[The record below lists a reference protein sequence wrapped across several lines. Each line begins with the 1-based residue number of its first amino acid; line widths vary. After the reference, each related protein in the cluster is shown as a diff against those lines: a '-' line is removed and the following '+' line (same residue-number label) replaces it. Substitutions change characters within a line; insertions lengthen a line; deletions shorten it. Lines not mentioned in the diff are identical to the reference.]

1 MIPRLCTCFT
11 ALNLHE
17 LGNMGVGRVQSGQFK
32 LQLGNMMSGPT
43 VIMKPFAITT
53 ALFSF
58 VSFALAGATT
68 DSKTSKVILPVDF
81 KPPQVFKNANLVHV
95 ISLEKT
101 YVKEQINVLVEN
113 VAKEPQTE
121 YYVPFTAEQLPRIGG
136 FEVKDRKD
144 ANAGPFVAETVE
156 YNSLSDVQ
164 YYRIRLPTPLKP
176 GAQQTLGI
184 TYYYLKAYTP
194 LPAAVSQDDDQ
205 YLSFNFSVYAPS
217 AYITKKQ
224 KTELKAASAD
234 VPDYTKLPGSGEVK
248 EFPVKQGTKLIY
260 GPFDEKPA
268 GAVSP
273 ANVRFQFTKPVIH
286 VKELDRLIEVSHWG
300 GNIAFEEHYEMYH
313 GGANLSDNFD
323 RIKYSQHSLY
333 RQHGVAGV
341 RPSHYLDQ
349 LRIPLP
355 GGSVD
360 AYYTDVIGN
369 VTTSTWRTDNRDALL
384 VLKPRYPLF
393 GGWRYPFTIG
403 WNSDASNFLRKT
415 ATGSFVLRIPFIEGP
430 KQPEGVEYEH
440 INVNVLLP
448 EGAENVKFHTNIP
461 ESSIV
466 STSVDLTRTYLDTVG
481 RTAVS
486 IKARNLVDEFR
497 DRQLIISYDAPL
509 SSALR
514 KPLVIFASA
523 MVVFVTTWALGQV
536 QRDLILVNGSG
547 FLFTRRKKHQMTV
560 KYSLGFGHVL
570 TKTAKPPLRIGS
582 KPLSVEA
589 GNSVSQVIITITT
602 ITTITHALP
611 EQATP
616 VSLDG
621 PTATA
626 HETVALLSMSA
637 IDRLKA
643 PTLNCILPQAFNI
656 PIDVKPFSR
665 NRALSIRSNKSKGNS
680 GAGAGAKRG
689 FSFNSL
695 RGQVQPELSRKLFRL
710 IKSENNLIGAHET
723 AGRERVSIA
732 TQLSEWG
739 EHTGDDSI
747 SDISD
752 KVGVV
757 LSEMGEQEDAYAH
770 ALDDSRAY
778 LKAIR
783 NTEKS
788 VQPSR
793 ENKDKIADEIQKLKL
808 KEPSS
813 TRLPVLE
820 QELVRAEAENLVAEA
835 QLTNITRQKLKEAYA
850 AEFAATIERAEKQII
865 LAKHGRRLL
874 ELLDDSPV
882 VPGDTRVPYQ
892 HSSQARQILNDAEDD
907 LRDWRPEAEGFST
920 PVQSRSPTLEGKGKE
935 PLASGDNLSPVQ
947 AEAATVESET
957 SPLEQRGTKSSVYAE
972 VAG

>member
-1 MIPRLCTCFT
+1 
-11 ALNLHE
+11 
-17 LGNMGVGRVQSGQFK
+17 
-32 LQLGNMMSGPT
+32 
-43 VIMKPFAITT
+43 MKPFAITT

-536 QRDLILVNGSG
+536 QVG
-547 FLFTRRKKHQMTV
+547 FKPKK
-560 KYSLGFGHVL
+560 
-570 TKTAKPPLRIGS
+570 
-582 KPLSVEA
+582 
-589 GNSVSQVIITITT
+589 
-602 ITTITHALP
+602 
-611 EQATP
+611 
-616 VSLDG
+616 
-621 PTATA
+621 
-626 HETVALLSMSA
+626 
-637 IDRLKA
+637 
-643 PTLNCILPQAFNI
+643 
-656 PIDVKPFSR
+656 
-665 NRALSIRSNKSKGNS
+665 
-680 GAGAGAKRG
+680 
-689 FSFNSL
+689 
-695 RGQVQPELSRKLFRL
+695 
-710 IKSENNLIGAHET
+710 
-723 AGRERVSIA
+723 
-732 TQLSEWG
+732 
-739 EHTGDDSI
+739 
-747 SDISD
+747 
-752 KVGVV
+752 
-757 LSEMGEQEDAYAH
+757 
-770 ALDDSRAY
+770 
-778 LKAIR
+778 
-783 NTEKS
+783 
-788 VQPSR
+788 
-793 ENKDKIADEIQKLKL
+793 
-808 KEPSS
+808 
-813 TRLPVLE
+813 
-820 QELVRAEAENLVAEA
+820 
-835 QLTNITRQKLKEAYA
+835 
-850 AEFAATIERAEKQII
+850 
-865 LAKHGRRLL
+865 
-874 ELLDDSPV
+874 
-882 VPGDTRVPYQ
+882 
-892 HSSQARQILNDAEDD
+892 
-907 LRDWRPEAEGFST
+907 
-920 PVQSRSPTLEGKGKE
+920 
-935 PLASGDNLSPVQ
+935 
-947 AEAATVESET
+947 
-957 SPLEQRGTKSSVYAE
+957 
-972 VAG
+972 

>member
-1 MIPRLCTCFT
+1 
-11 ALNLHE
+11 
-17 LGNMGVGRVQSGQFK
+17 
-32 LQLGNMMSGPT
+32 
-43 VIMKPFAITT
+43 MKPFAITT

-58 VSFALAGATT
+58 ISVALAGATT
-68 DSKTSKVILPVDF
+68 DSKTSKVILSVDF

-144 ANAGPFVAETVE
+144 ANAGPFAAEAVE
-156 YNSLSDVQ
+156 YDPVSDVQ

-523 MVVFVTTWALGQV
+523 MVFA
-536 QRDLILVNGSG
+536 
-547 FLFTRRKKHQMTV
+547 RRKKHQMTV
-560 KYSLGFGHVL
+560 KYSLDFGHVL
-570 TKTAKPPLRIGS
+570 TKTAKPPPRDRVQAIIR
-582 KPLSVEA
+582 EA
-589 GNSVSQVIITITT
+589 GNSVLTRTWYYAKCVWRDCVSQLSLRWVGETDSEWPPWLRALSLSEPGSDSMAATSLTLAEQALKQPPGCVSAVNPSLGPSTTITKRLHLLGDTQAIITITT
-602 ITTITHALP
+602 ITIITHALP

-637 IDRLKA
+637 IDRLEA
-643 PTLNCILPQAFNI
+643 PMLNCGCN
-656 PIDVKPFSR
+656 
-665 NRALSIRSNKSKGNS
+665 
-680 GAGAGAKRG
+680 
-689 FSFNSL
+689 
-695 RGQVQPELSRKLFRL
+695 
-710 IKSENNLIGAHET
+710 
-723 AGRERVSIA
+723 
-732 TQLSEWG
+732 
-739 EHTGDDSI
+739 
-747 SDISD
+747 
-752 KVGVV
+752 
-757 LSEMGEQEDAYAH
+757 
-770 ALDDSRAY
+770 
-778 LKAIR
+778 
-783 NTEKS
+783 
-788 VQPSR
+788 
-793 ENKDKIADEIQKLKL
+793 
-808 KEPSS
+808 
-813 TRLPVLE
+813 
-820 QELVRAEAENLVAEA
+820 
-835 QLTNITRQKLKEAYA
+835 
-850 AEFAATIERAEKQII
+850 
-865 LAKHGRRLL
+865 
-874 ELLDDSPV
+874 
-882 VPGDTRVPYQ
+882 
-892 HSSQARQILNDAEDD
+892 
-907 LRDWRPEAEGFST
+907 
-920 PVQSRSPTLEGKGKE
+920 
-935 PLASGDNLSPVQ
+935 
-947 AEAATVESET
+947 
-957 SPLEQRGTKSSVYAE
+957 
-972 VAG
+972 

>member
-1 MIPRLCTCFT
+1 
-11 ALNLHE
+11 
-17 LGNMGVGRVQSGQFK
+17 
-32 LQLGNMMSGPT
+32 
-43 VIMKPFAITT
+43 MKPFAITT

-58 VSFALAGATT
+58 ISVALAGATT

-121 YYVPFTAEQLPRIGG
+121 YYVPFTTEQLPRIGG

-144 ANAGPFVAETVE
+144 ANAGPFVAEIVE
-156 YNSLSDVQ
+156 YDPLSDVQ

-194 LPAAVSQDDDQ
+194 LPVAVSQDDDQ

-248 EFPVKQGTKLIY
+248 EFPVKQGTKLTY

-300 GNIAFEEHYEMYH
+300 GNIAFEEYYELYH

-497 DRQLIISYDAPL
+497 DRQLIISYEAPL

-536 QRDLILVNGSG
+536 QYVWRDCVSQLSLRWVGETGSEWPHWLRTLSLSAPGSDSMATASLTLAEQTLKQPPGCVSAVNPSPGPS
-547 FLFTRRKKHQMTV
+547 TTI
-560 KYSLGFGHVL
+560 
-570 TKTAKPPLRIGS
+570 TKRLHLLDDT
-582 KPLSVEA
+582 
-589 GNSVSQVIITITT
+589 QVIITIT

-626 HETVALLSMSA
+626 HETAALLSMSA

-643 PTLNCILPQAFNI
+643 PMLNCIVVILRQAFNM
-656 PIDVKPFSR
+656 

-680 GAGAGAKRG
+680 GTGAGAKRPG

-710 IKSENNLIGAHET
+710 IKSENNLISAHET

-739 EHTGDDSI
+739 EHTGDESI

-752 KVGVV
+752 KVGVI

-770 ALDDSRAY
+770 ALDDSRAE

-793 ENKDKIADEIQKLKL
+793 EKKDKIADEIQKLKL
-808 KEPSS
+808 KEPGS

-835 QLTNITRQKLKEAYA
+835 QLTNTTRQKLKEAYV
-850 AEFAATIERAEKQII
+850 AEFAATIERAEKQIM

-882 VPGDTRVPYQ
+882 VPGDTRVPYE
-892 HSSQARQILNDAEDD
+892 HSSLARQILNDAEDD
-907 LRDWRPEAEGFST
+907 LRGWRPEAEGFST
-920 PVQSRSPTLEGKGKE
+920 PVQSRSPTLEGNGKE
-935 PLASGDNLSPVQ
+935 PLASEGNLSLVQ
-947 AEAATVESET
+947 SEAATVESGT